1 MYFSLVDTFLGLP
14 VWQFSLVLVVF
25 GAFVGAFWNRLVERM
40 PFDKSLRTQEV
51 CPHCGKPV
59 SIFKLFPIL
68 GYVFSRGKYGCCGG
82 KIKTS
87 RIVIEYVTAIL
98 ALVTFLLAEFLML
111 GSCSTKNCLG
121 CLHFLLALEW
131 LVLTLVPVC
140 IVDFKY
146 HLLPDTVTIG
156 GIVVGVLLSF
166 MEGGISPLWS
176 VLGAVIAGGGLYV
189 FSKIVSKL
197 LGKEAMGFG
206 DVKLLAGFGAIMGAP
221 LAIETLILGSF
232 LGILVIVPA
241 RTFKK
246 KSFSTEEETSAGEFP
261 FGPFLAIAAPII
273 FLFGNEILDW
283 YLAMFEV

>member
-1 MYFSLVDTFLGLP
+1 MFFSLTNTFLGMPLWGMA
-14 VWQFSLVLVVF
+14 VIWCVLGLF
-25 GAFVGAFWNRLVERM
+25 LGAFWNRLVVRM

-51 CPHCGKPV
+51 CPHCSKPV
-59 SIFKLFPIL
+59 SIFKLFPVF
-68 GYVFSRGKYGCCGG
+68 GYLFSKGKYGCCGG
-82 KIKTS
+82 KRS
-87 RIVIEYVTAIL
+87 GNSVVIELVTAFL
-98 ALVTFLLAEFLML
+98 AVGTFLLACVLQLCM
-111 GSCSTKNCLG
+111 CSKSVCFG

-131 LVLTLVPVC
+131 LILTLVPVC

-166 MEGGISPLWS
+166 MEGGVSPLWS
-176 VLGAVIAGGGLYV
+176 ILGTVIAGGGLWV
-189 FSKIVSKL
+189 FGKVVARL
-197 LGKEAMGFG
+197 LGKEAMGDG
-206 DVKLLAGFGAIMGAP
+206 DVKLLAGFGAIMGPP

-241 RTFKK
+241 RIIKK
-246 KSFSTEEETSAGEFP
+246 NSFSTEEETSAGEFP

-283 YLAMFEV
+283 YMAMFEV